1 MKSVVTVGGGTGSYV
16 VLQALTKVKNINIT
30 ALVTTA
36 DDGGIAKKERDEF
49 GILPQSDIRKA
60 IIALANKSKN
70 KTLRELFTYR
80 FSKGIGFEGAT
91 LGNLILTALCELKGS
106 QYNAIKEIEKIFN
119 IKGKVIPTTLD
130 TTNILIKLSNNQEIF
145 GETNLDTVFWNGK
158 LKIKNIQLIPTP
170 KIFIEAEKAIK
181 NANFIIINPGDLYGS
196 IIPNLV
202 IKGFSEAVQQSN
214 SKIVYICNLVTKFGQ
229 TYNYDVKDHIKDIE
243 KYLSKKIDIVI
254 VNNQK
259 FTSFQAVSYLKENS
273 EPVKLNLNSLNKYK
287 VYATNLIS
295 EKQVAPA
302 KGDKLKR
309 STVRH
314 SVPSLTKVLDKVIE
328 EN

>member
-1 MKSVVTVGGGTGSYV
+1 MKNVVTVGGGTGSYV
-16 VLQALTKVKNINIT
+16 VLQALAKIKKISIT

-60 IIALANKSKN
+60 IIALADKN
-70 KTLRELFTYR
+70 KNRTLRELFTYR
-80 FSKGIGFEGAT
+80 FSKGLGFEGAT

-158 LKIKNIQLIPTP
+158 LKIKNISLIPTP
-170 KIFIEAEKAIK
+170 KIFIEAEKALK
-181 NANFIIINPGDLYGS
+181 NANYLIINPGDLYGS
-196 IIPNLV
+196 IMPNII
-202 IKGFSEAVQQSN
+202 IKGFTQALKHVN
-214 SKIVYICNLVTKFGQ
+214 CKIIYICNLVTKYGQ
-229 TYNYDVKDHIKDIE
+229 TYNYDVKEHIKDIE
-243 KYLSKKIDIVI
+243 KYLDKKIDII
-254 VNNQK
+254 GVNNQN
-259 FTSFQAVSYLKENS
+259 FTTDQVITYLKENS
-273 EPVKLNLNSLNKYK
+273 EPVKLNLNKLRRYK

-295 EKQVAPA
+295 DQEVKQV

-314 SVPSLTKVLDKVIE
+314 SVKTLTKVLKKVLE